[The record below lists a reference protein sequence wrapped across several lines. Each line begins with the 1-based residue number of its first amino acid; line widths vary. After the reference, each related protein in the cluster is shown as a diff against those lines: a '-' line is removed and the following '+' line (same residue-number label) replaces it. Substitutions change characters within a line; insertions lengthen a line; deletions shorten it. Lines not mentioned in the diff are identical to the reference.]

1 MLDSMRIDLGSA
13 TAALVASRRDDA
25 RLARVIRDAA
35 EHVPM
40 YRSLWADVRISTQEL
55 PGAEDLQRLPLLDK
69 AIVKACPA
77 EDRLD
82 ARRREV
88 RRIEECSS
96 GSSGE
101 PVTIVKGA
109 AEQLARQWTFLRALV
124 ACGYR
129 PGQRCLL
136 LTSRRESRNL
146 TLARWSY
153 ASIGERT
160 EALLARYEALRPDV
174 LYGPLS
180 TLELLAMQPHAH
192 APRLL
197 VTTAEQLTRQRRAV
211 LERGFGAPIADFYGL
226 TEFGLVAYRPPGC
239 ATYRIARSSL
249 LLEFLPVA
257 GEAAVERLVVTD
269 RAQRVSPLIRYDTG
283 DFVARDV
290 ELPGRPIV
298 GFAGRSFDC
307 ITLPGGA
314 RCSPYRLDV
323 VLEHVPGLAGFE
335 VVQQPDLSIDLTLEV
350 EQGTGDAVRAI
361 VARELDRTFGTA
373 LPVRLRVGAIR
384 RPPAGTKF
392 RPIRSAVRSAR

>member
-1 MLDSMRIDLGSA
+1 
-13 TAALVASRRDDA
+13 
-25 RLARVIRDAA
+25 
-35 EHVPM
+35 M

-153 ASIGERT
+153 ASIGERHRS
-160 EALLARYEALRPDV
+160 LARTLRSTAAGRPVRTAFDARIAGHATARARAAPARHHRGATDAAAAR
-174 LYGPLS
+174 GPRARVRCADRRFLRAS
-180 TLELLAMQPHAH
+180 RSSGSWPTDRRAAQLTGLPVRACCSSSCRWRTTGRR
-192 APRLL
+192 APRRHRSRAACIAVDPLRHRRL
-197 VTTAEQLTRQRRAV
+197 RRARRRV
-211 LERGFGAPIADFYGL
+211 ARPAD
-226 TEFGLVAYRPPGC
+226 R
-239 ATYRIARSSL
+239 
-249 LLEFLPVA
+249 
-257 GEAAVERLVVTD
+257 
-269 RAQRVSPLIRYDTG
+269 RVSPA
-283 DFVARDV
+283 ARSIASCCPVVSALAVSDRRRARARA
-290 ELPGRPIV
+290 GSRRASRSCSNPIS
-298 GFAGRSFDC
+298 RS
-307 ITLPGGA
+307 T
-314 RCSPYRLDV
+314 S
-323 VLEHVPGLAGFE
+323 
-335 VVQQPDLSIDLTLEV
+335 TLEV
-350 EQGTGDAVRAI
+350 EQGTGDGSARDRSHASSTGPSASAAVADAGWCHP
-361 VARELDRTFGTA
+361 AR
-373 LPVRLRVGAIR
+373 
-384 RPPAGTKF
+384 PAGDKF
-392 RPIRSAVRSAR
+392 RPIRSAGGRAR